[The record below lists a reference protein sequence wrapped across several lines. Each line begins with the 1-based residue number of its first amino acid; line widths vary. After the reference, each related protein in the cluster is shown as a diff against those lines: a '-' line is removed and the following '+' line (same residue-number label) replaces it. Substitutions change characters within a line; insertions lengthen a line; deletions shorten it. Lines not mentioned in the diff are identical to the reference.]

1 MKSHVGPSPG
11 DGAIDAL
18 LDDARSAVDPFLA
31 VTLYERAL
39 HTRPNDTSIMG
50 EAAELMLQVGD
61 TATAKEVH
69 TQRMN
74 TTYLKASARGLNCN
88 TWMKIDERMNG

>member
-1 MKSHVGPSPG
+1 MLPSNQHRFSLNDLSHVGPSPE

-39 HTRPNDTSIMG
+39 HARPDDTSIMG

-61 TATAKEVH
+61 TATAQEVH
-69 TQRMN
+69 TQQTN
-74 TTYLKASARGLNCN
+74 TTCKY
-88 TWMKIDERMNG
+88 WF